1 MSHELTSPEQKE
13 LDEIYEA
20 NLFDEELQNLIK
32 PSPPQSNT
40 AKQEED
46 DDDDNLISNDL
57 NDNISKLKLK
67 IDKILEMVSKS
78 GNFYMSIEKLIE
90 LIKNLKQQLKDTK
103 CVECSNILKKVETG
117 LEDLQL
123 NLSKDTDF
131 KENIEHIRDMIGDT
145 SRFLASSSKEQGLR
159 TQKKEVERLAK
170 DVIAQEEINKKKF
183 GVTISDKNDD
193 DKLQQ
198 MMEKVN
204 QDITTEEIKLQ
215 EEFDKQ
221 IKTVNDE
228 NEKLNVSRLSIRDK
242 AEIEGVTSQL
252 LKDIQIRI
260 IFKNLEKKIDR
271 ITTEINNINII
282 NKQTEK
288 RDVLLRKLFEPLSKL
303 RIALENI
310 QTYNEKIYDTN
321 LSFDYKKMDQVKNFI
336 KELNKFYTKL
346 EKLDFKTTIPGIDIN
361 YYNNILNIIDTFKNF
376 SSTNITI
383 LDRQIK
389 TNTQKLNNIRNKLIS
404 KSNNLQLGGGGKYS
418 KIKRSIKIKKHK
430 KLKTV
435 KSKKRIRNKTKSKK
449 Y

>member
-1 MSHELTSPEQKE
+1 MSDELTTDEEKKYNKIFG
-13 LDEIYEA
+13 LDILE
-20 NLFDEELQNLIK
+20 EELQNKLK
-32 PSPPQSNT
+32 SPPQQSNT
-40 AKQEED
+40 AKED
-46 DDDDNLISNDL
+46 SATTEDDDNLNFNDL

-145 SRFLASSSKEQGLR
+145 SRFLASSTKEFGLR
-159 TQKKEVERLAK
+159 TQKKEVERLAN
-170 DVIAQEEINKKKF
+170 DVISQKEINKKF

-228 NEKLNVSRLSIRDK
+228 NEKLNVSRVSIRDK

-252 LKDIQIRI
+252 LKDIQIRN
-260 IFKNLEKKIDR
+260 IFKTLGKKIDR

-282 NKQTEK
+282 NKQNTMS
-288 RDVLLRKLFEPLSKL
+288 DVLLRKLFEPLSKL

-321 LSFDYKKMDQVKNFI
+321 LSLDYKKMDQVKNFI
-336 KELNKFYTKL
+336 TVLNKFYTKL
-346 EKLDFKTTIPGIDIN
+346 EKFDFKTTIPGIDFK
-361 YYNNILNIIDTFKNF
+361 YYNNILNIIDDFKNL

-389 TNTQKLNNIRNKLIS
+389 TNTQKLNKLIS

-418 KIKRSIKIKKHK
+418 KIKRSIKIKK
-430 KLKTV
+430 LKTV